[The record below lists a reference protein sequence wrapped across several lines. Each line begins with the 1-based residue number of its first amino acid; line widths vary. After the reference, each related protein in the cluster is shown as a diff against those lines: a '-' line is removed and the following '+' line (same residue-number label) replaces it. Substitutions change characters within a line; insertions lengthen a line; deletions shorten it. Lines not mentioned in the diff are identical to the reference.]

1 MTRTLPTEATLDLL
15 AQFAGVSDYWSPRV
29 VAQVND
35 QYVKVARLL
44 GDFPWHH
51 HEGEDELFLV
61 LRGRLRLEFR
71 GHVADLGPGQCCVV
85 RRGVEH
91 RPVCAEECWVVLI
104 ETVTTRH
111 TGDLVTDRMRSIED
125 QLA

>member
-1 MTRTLPTEATLDLL
+1 VTPVLPTEETLDLL
-15 AQFAGVSDYWSPRV
+15 AQFARVHDYWSPKV

-51 HEGEDELFLV
+51 HEAEDELFLV

-71 GHVADLGPGQCCVV
+71 DHVAEVGPGQCCVV

-111 TGDLVTDRMRSIED
+111 TGNLVTDRTRSIDD

>member
-1 MTRTLPTEATLDLL
+1 MTRALPTEQSLDLL
-15 AQFAGVSDYWSPRV
+15 AQFDALSEYWSPRV

-44 GDFPWHH
+44 GEFPWHQ
-51 HEGEDELFLV
+51 HEAEDELFLV

-71 GHVADLGPGQCCVV
+71 DHVVDLDPGQCCVV

-91 RPVCAEECWVVLI
+91 RPACPEECWVVLI
-104 ETVTTRH
+104 ETVTTTH
-111 TGDLVTDRMRSIED
+111 TGTLVTDRTRSIDD

>member
-1 MTRTLPTEATLDLL
+1 MTRTLPTEETLDLL

-44 GDFPWHH
+44 GDFPWHY

-111 TGDLVTDRMRSIED
+111 TGDLVTDRTRSIED

>member
-1 MTRTLPTEATLDLL
+1 MAGALPMAQTIDLL
-15 AQFAGVSDYWSPRV
+15 AQFDRVTDYWSPKV

-44 GDFPWHH
+44 GELDWHH
-51 HEGEDELFLV
+51 HAAEDELFWV

-71 GHVADLGPGQCCVV
+71 DHVADLGPGQCCVV
-85 RRGVEH
+85 PRGVEH
-91 RPVCAEECWVVLI
+91 HPVAAEECWIVLV

-111 TGDLVTDRMRSIED
+111 TGDVTTGRTRSIDE